1 MSVAVQE
8 SLLDFCGDSDTPVPG
23 AVRPERTPLAHGAWI
38 DVQRGWLAGAAPL
51 FGRLV
56 DSVPWRAERRRM
68 YDRTVAVPR
77 LLRFY
82 GEGEPLPDQA
92 LAACRAAL
100 SEHYAGQ
107 LGEPFVTAGL
117 CFYRDGRDSVA
128 WHGDRIGRGS
138 TEDTMV
144 AILSLGE
151 ARPLL
156 LRPAGARAAGGSPAL
171 RYNLG
176 HGDLF
181 VMGGSCQRTWEHAV
195 PKSARPVGPRIS
207 VQFRP
212 RNVRLS
218 GAARLKGWESV
229 RAWWQPTLTERSFA
243 TTGRSPRGPSR
254 RSRAWR
260 RPDRGSCSSPAG
272 RRG

>member
-1 MSVAVQE
+1 MSVSVQE
-8 SLLDFCGDSDTPVPG
+8 SLLDFGGDGDKAAPG
-23 AVRPERTPLAHGAWI
+23 AVRPERVPLAHGAWI
-38 DVQRGWLAGAAPL
+38 DVQRGWLAGSAGLFERLAAT
-51 FGRLV
+51 
-56 DSVPWRAERRRM
+56 VPWRAERRRM
-68 YDRTVAVPR
+68 YDRTVDVPR
-77 LLRFY
+77 LLCFY
-82 GEGEPLPDQA
+82 DEHAPLPDPA
-92 LAACRAAL
+92 LGACRKAL
-100 SEHYAGQ
+100 TGHYADE

-156 LRPAGARAAGGSPAL
+156 LRPAGGGPTL

-195 PKSARPVGPRIS
+195 PKSARPTGPRVS

-212 RNVRLS
+212 RNVR
-218 GAARLKGWESV
+218 
-229 RAWWQPTLTERSFA
+229 
-243 TTGRSPRGPSR
+243 
-254 RSRAWR
+254 
-260 RPDRGSCSSPAG
+260 
-272 RRG
+272 